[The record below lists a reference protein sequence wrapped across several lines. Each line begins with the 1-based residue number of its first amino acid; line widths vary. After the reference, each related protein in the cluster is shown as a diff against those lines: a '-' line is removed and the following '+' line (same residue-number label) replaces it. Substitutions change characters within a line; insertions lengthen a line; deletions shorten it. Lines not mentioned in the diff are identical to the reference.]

1 MRLLIFGG
9 WREKVKILQV
19 SDTHQGIHVDGDD
32 SQILIY
38 ILSVAN
44 HHLISNEE
52 MTIICTYGPILCK
65 VLGVLRFFHAPS
77 HLCH

>member
-1 MRLLIFGG
+1 M
-9 WREKVKILQV
+9 KILQV

-38 ILSVAN
+38 ILSVTN

-52 MTIICTYGPILCK
+52 MTIIRTWTNL
-65 VLGVLRFFHAPS
+65 V
-77 HLCH
+77 

>member
-1 MRLLIFGG
+1 MNEVISFGG

-19 SDTHQGIHVDGDD
+19 SDTHQGIHVDEDD

-52 MTIICTYGPILCK
+52 MTIICTWTNL
-65 VLGVLRFFHAPS
+65 V
-77 HLCH
+77 